1 MIPASTVIFAFG
13 LSAWCG
19 QAFGGSLIEK
29 PAGVLPEHTV
39 GLTESHSVRIESS
52 KSKLLP
58 LRPKFHVGSGGSVR
72 GGPRKNGS
80 LSKLATASS
89 SLKSSA
95 QPENKIS
102 TEASVTDEEWD
113 SAAKKF
119 DQYDP
124 AVSVTNGIRVEDIIE
139 PSSEYQYSSNRKKNP
154 FLPEIKV
161 TRRAV
166 AQKELSPND
175 VEIPIINPLQSFAV
189 SQLGVIGVWEG
200 DDHVWK
206 ALIETPTNQGIET
219 KLGDPAGNSGGRI
232 MSITPES
239 VVVRE
244 FSIRSDGTREY
255 RDVPLYMGSDNP
267 RILNSNIG
275 GRLILRPGASAPEI
289 ESADVTSKII
299 TNPPP
304 AVASKSPGTLSTV
317 EKQTVEKQTVEKQT
331 IEKQTDGSTEQSARR
346 MINQKESKASSVAPV
361 RVEQPVT
368 NPSSSLP
375 GGAL

>member
-1 MIPASTVIFAFG
+1 MRQASTIILVFG
-13 LSAWCG
+13 LSAWC
-19 QAFGGSLIEK
+19 AEAAGGAVIEK
-29 PAGVLPEHTV
+29 PAGVLPEHKL
-39 GLTESHSVRIESS
+39 GETESRSVQIESS

-58 LRPKFHVGSGGSVR
+58 LRRQFHEASGASVGGHPPKNR
-72 GGPRKNGS
+72 S
-80 LSKLATASS
+80 LGKLAASS
-89 SLKSSA
+89 SRLTSSVKS
-95 QPENKIS
+95 EKKIS
-102 TEASVTDEEWD
+102 AEVTASDEGWD

-124 AVSVTNGIRVEDIIE
+124 AASVTNGIRVEDIIE
-139 PSSEYQYSSNRKKNP
+139 PSSEYQYSSSRKKNP
-154 FLPEIKV
+154 FLPEIK
-161 TRRAV
+161 TARRAA
-166 AQKELSPND
+166 AQRELSPND
-175 VEIPIINPLQSFAV
+175 VEIPIINPLQSFPV

-244 FSIRSDGTREY
+244 FSVRTDGTREY
-255 RDVPLYMGSDNP
+255 RDMPLYMGSDNP
-267 RILNSNIG
+267 QRSNVSIG

-289 ESADVTSKII
+289 ESAEDSAKII
-299 TNPPP
+299 TTPPP
-304 AVASKSPGTLSTV
+304 SVASKSPGTLSTV
-317 EKQTVEKQTVEKQT
+317 ERQNDASV
-331 IEKQTDGSTEQSARR
+331 EQSAKI
-346 MINQKESKASSVAPV
+346 MNNQSESNASSVAPDG
-361 RVEQPVT
+361 VEQPVT